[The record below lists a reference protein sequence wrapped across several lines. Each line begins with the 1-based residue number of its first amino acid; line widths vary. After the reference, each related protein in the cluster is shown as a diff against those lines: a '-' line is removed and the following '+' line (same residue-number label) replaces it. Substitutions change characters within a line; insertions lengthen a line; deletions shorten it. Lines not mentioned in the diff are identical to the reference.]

1 MKTIIITKRNKFLLG
16 LTAILLTRT
25 LLISGCVEAEV
36 SIVSNKGEYEQGE
49 IITITIR
56 NNLKESI
63 LVHTKGST
71 PGFCIENIEI
81 KNTEKH
87 WEGLLTHFPDCV
99 SDVDPSRG
107 TEPGQSITFEWV
119 PSMIDYTGEAVQLN
133 PGRYRLSVI
142 YMSCEMTEWISIY
155 TNEFTIK

>member
-1 MKTIIITKRNKFLLG
+1 MKTIIATKRNKLPLG

-36 SIVSNKGEYEQGE
+36 SIVTNKGEYEQGE

-81 KNTEKH
+81 KK
-87 WEGLLTHFPDCV
+87 
-99 SDVDPSRG
+99 
-107 TEPGQSITFEWV
+107 SI
-119 PSMIDYTGEAVQLN
+119 
-133 PGRYRLSVI
+133 
-142 YMSCEMTEWISIY
+142 
-155 TNEFTIK
+155 